1 MLVEKVST
9 PTYRLTLTADEMGRL
24 WRLLFKTRGIA
35 GNNIADNPREAIDY
49 ADADYFFGKIENAR
63 PPGGF
68 K

>member
-9 PTYRLTLTADEMGRL
+9 PSYRLTLTADEMGRL

-35 GNNIADNPREAIDY
+35 MNSITDSPREAIDY
-49 ADADYFFGKIENAR
+49 ADADYFFGKIEGAR
-63 PPGGF
+63 PPEGF

>member
-1 MLVEKVST
+1 MLVEKVNT
-9 PTYRLTLTADEMGRL
+9 PAYRFTLTADEMSRL

-35 GNNIADNPREAIDY
+35 MNSADSPREAIDY
-49 ADADYFFGKIENAR
+49 ADADYFFGKLEDAR